1 MCGIC
6 GFVTKGINASA
17 STLVRMNTSLRHRGP
32 DDEGYFCVTEN
43 RGAHFIGDDSI
54 NTLKGIVPHINPD
67 QKITAGLGFRR
78 LSIID
83 LSAAGH
89 QPMMNDAKNI
99 ILTFNGQIYNYK
111 ALRQELEQKGF
122 EFKSTTDTE
131 IILKGYECWGKD
143 IVSRLN
149 GMFAFVIMDLNVNAV
164 WLVRDR
170 MGIKPLFYHQSS
182 KDITWASEMKA
193 ILKAEWVKATVNE
206 VGLIGNYYLQTTP
219 SPLTC
224 FQNIKSI
231 PPASWL
237 EIDLKTLEV
246 KAHTYW
252 DIPIGEK
259 KNNIDLSDA
268 TNELDSRLQ
277 ASVKMQLNSD
287 VPLISMM
294 SGGIDSTTITAMGH
308 KIDDNLKC
316 YSCGIDGTGVGMD
329 ELPQAVAMAKK
340 IGIHQITHLFKTD
353 DLIHHLDADLRHSE
367 DPYFAPDSMLTP
379 SEHLSKLGYKVLLSG
394 NGADEIFGGYGHFL
408 SLEQWVK
415 RKRFSK
421 VEPLIPTLSP
431 FLKKVKNYMQADTG
445 FKYFANSRACMRPY
459 QIKQLLHKKEQ
470 SHLNELASY
479 LPHDESKFEN
489 EYEALFYY
497 EMKYSIGSHHVFR
510 DDLSAMRHS
519 VEMRYPYLDHTII
532 EWVSQLPLSLRYNG
546 KTNKPLLRAA
556 AAPYIDSKNLSMPKK
571 GFNLPVETWWHSNMA
586 VRSYLEEQLDALMK
600 RGIFNNSTIKEWRAN
615 ANNSFELT
623 KIWQLVTTE
632 IWLQTYID

>member
-6 GFVTKGINASA
+6 GFVTKGINATA
-17 STLVRMNTSLRHRGP
+17 STLVQMNTSLKHRGP
-32 DDEGYFCVTEN
+32 DDEGYFCLTEN
-43 RGAHFIGDDSI
+43 NGAHFTGDDSI
-54 NTLKGIVPHINPD
+54 IDLKAKVPHINPD
-67 QKITAGLGFRR
+67 QKINAGLGFRR

-89 QPMMNDAKNI
+89 QPMMNDAQSI
-99 ILTFNGQIYNYK
+99 VLTFNGQIYNYK
-111 ALRQELEQKGF
+111 ALRQELEEKGF
-122 EFKSTTDTE
+122 HFKSTADTE
-131 IILKGYECWGKD
+131 VILRGYECWGKD
-143 IVSRLN
+143 VVYRLN
-149 GMFAFVIMDLNVNAV
+149 GMFAFAIMDLTKNIV

-170 MGIKPLFYHQSS
+170 IGVKPLFYHQSS
-182 KDITWASEMKA
+182 SDITWASEMKA
-193 ILKAEWVKATVNE
+193 ILKAPWVKATVNPA
-206 VGLIGNYYLQTTP
+206 GLIGNYYLQTSP

-224 FQNIKSI
+224 FQNIQSVQ
-231 PPASWL
+231 PATWL
-237 EIDLKTLEV
+237 EVNLKTLEA
-246 KAHTYW
+246 KEFTYW
-252 DIPIGEK
+252 DVPVGERK
-259 KNNIDLSDA
+259 ANMQLIDA
-268 TNELDSRLQ
+268 THELDARLQ

-308 KIDDNLKC
+308 KMDDQLKC
-316 YSCGIDGTGVGMD
+316 YSCGIDGSGVGMD

-340 IGIHQITHLFKTD
+340 IGIEQITHLFKTD
-353 DLIHHLDADLRHSE
+353 DLIHHLDKDLRHSE
-367 DPYFAPDSMLTP
+367 DPYTAPDSMLTP

-421 VEPLIPTLSP
+421 VGPIIPAIHP
-431 FLKKVKNYMQADTG
+431 FLKKVKNYMEADTA

-459 QIKQLLHKKEQ
+459 QIKQLMHQKEW
-470 SHLNELASY
+470 SHFNELTSY
-479 LPHDESKFEN
+479 LPQDESRFEN
-489 EYEALFYY
+489 EYEALYYY

-510 DDLSAMRHS
+510 DDLSAMSHS

-532 EWVSQLPLSLRYNG
+532 EWVSQLPLSLRYNR

-571 GFNLPVETWWHSNMA
+571 GFNLPVETWWNHNKA
-586 VRSYLEEQLDALMK
+586 VRDYMETKLTSLEK
-600 RGIFNNSTIKEWRAN
+600 RGIFNNKTIQEWKSKSSN
-615 ANNSFELT
+615 AFDLS

-632 IWLQTYID
+632 VWLQTYID